1 MANKASK
8 DIMSLIEKTIETIK
22 LIPSI
27 VLILTTEAI
36 IKLIMYIIIGLFWIV
51 RRIVNGIILIVRI
64 LVAILLSTI
73 IKIIIVIKK
82 KTSAK

>member
-1 MANKASK
+1 
-8 DIMSLIEKTIETIK
+8 MSLIEKTIETIK

-51 RRIVNGIILIVRI
+51 RKIVNGIILIGRI